1 MVELFGKETERQ
13 NKIKWMSDGLCD
25 ECFKKKQD
33 SMPLGA
39 IVTGTVVNHD
49 GDYYVITQG
58 NSYNVKETLK
68 LHGFFFGEYICGS
81 NALSPPK
88 KGWMIKADEAGTES
102 LKELGIELLG
112 GKR

>member
-1 MVELFGKETERQ
+1 
-13 NKIKWMSDGLCD
+13 MSGGLCD
-25 ECFKKKQD
+25 ECFKKSQD

-49 GDYYVITQG
+49 GDYYIITQG
-58 NSYNVKETLK
+58 DSYSVRETLK

-88 KGWMIKADEAGTES
+88 KGWTIKADEAGTES

-112 GKR
+112 GNK